1 MPNLQTTSA
10 AQLLRATGNAGLEI
24 ANVRKGQKGNAPA
37 DSVANMGE
45 NFQRQIDAIK
55 QVLLTPPPPVTQFNV
70 VDAMGALIAWIGSSV
85 ITGVTFFGAWFRN
98 LYIGG
103 TSAADA
109 KIIADADG
117 NVTINGAS
125 ITLDKNGVKTVIDN
139 ALSPSDSD
147 VQSLQSIDDAT
158 GDRSY
163 INPFEFQLDHQSSPG
178 VFDAVATFG
187 ATAGGGGLWLI
198 ENAAHTIRGTC
209 RIAGGIISLI
219 LIDASGQI
227 VVSPDSGLTVNGN
240 NAVDPSGDVFAS
252 TRFTASGASG
262 ISTTDALVTSISVST
277 SSISYAAGT
286 NTATFVDGVST
297 STSSAGYT
305 GGIRTS

>member
-70 VDAMGALIAWIGSSV
+70 IDSLGALIAWIGSSV

-117 NVTINGAS
+117 NVTINGAT
-125 ITLDKNGVKTVIDN
+125 ITLTKNGVKTTIQNTAGPDGVTE
-139 ALSPSDSD
+139 
-147 VQSLQSIDDAT
+147 SLTSEDITISHGQFTAIT
-158 GDRSY
+158 PFY
-163 INPFEFQLDHQSSPG
+163 FICWEWNPGLAQYE
-178 VFDAVATFG
+178 AVAALRGTG
-187 ATAGGGGLWLI
+187 AGAGRLLITKIGGGPEVLL
-198 ENAAHTIRGTC
+198 AADG
-209 RIAGGIISLI
+209 AGAPQALVTDSTNTSYLRPLDVG
-219 LIDASGQI
+219 SG
-227 VVSPDSGLTVNGN
+227 GG
-240 NAVDPSGDVFAS
+240 
-252 TRFTASGASG
+252 FTASGIPG